1 MSEEAMSEAL
11 DAIHDE
17 AVKLL
22 QQNLPEEVRKR
33 LDLIVSIARNKFD
46 VRSSEEK

>member
-1 MSEEAMSEAL
+1 MSKAL

-22 QQNLPEEVRKR
+22 HANVSDEVRNG
-33 LDLIVSIARNKFD
+33 LELIRSLAQHKFD
-46 VRSSEEK
+46 VRSEGEGRPR